1 MNSIIWEA
9 RIMAMIS
16 SPIITTSIKDKVTD
30 KGKIKT
36 CIGLLTCKIKGL
48 NKRRENPV
56 YKKH

>member
-1 MNSIIWEA
+1 
-9 RIMAMIS
+9 MAMIS